1 MASAVEGRLAGR
13 IAVVT
18 GAANGI
24 GRASA
29 LRLAREGADL
39 VMVDREEGPL
49 HETARAVEAGG
60 RQALPITA
68 DWTEPC
74 EVKPNCGVP
83 V

>member
-1 MASAVEGRLAGR
+1 MAAAVAGRLADR

-39 VMVDREEGPL
+39 AVVDREGDAL
-49 HETARAVEAGG
+49 HGVAR
-60 RQALPITA
+60 
-68 DWTEPC
+68 
-74 EVKPNCGVP
+74 
-83 V
+83 

>member
-1 MASAVEGRLAGR
+1 MTGRLDKR

-39 VMVDREEGPL
+39 MIVDREGDARGGVGGPIS
-49 HETARAVEAGG
+49 GP
-60 RQALPITA
+60 PIQ
-68 DWTEPC
+68 
-74 EVKPNCGVP
+74 
-83 V
+83 